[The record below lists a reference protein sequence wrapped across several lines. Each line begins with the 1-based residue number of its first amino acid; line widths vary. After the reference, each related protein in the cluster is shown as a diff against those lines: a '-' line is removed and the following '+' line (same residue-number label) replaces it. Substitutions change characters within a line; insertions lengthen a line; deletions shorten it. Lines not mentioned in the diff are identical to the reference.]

1 MIGNLNTYEYVMHR
15 VLTAHRAVTS
25 RCLRTAAAA
34 AAAAAAAREIEIKR
48 MAVLIKGDGYLLMI
62 RVASMN
68 TRRVRTEP

>member
-1 MIGNLNTYEYVMHR
+1 MIGNLNTYEYVMRR

-25 RCLRTAAAA
+25 RCLRTAAAT
-34 AAAAAAAREIEIKR
+34 AREIEIKR

-62 RVASMN
+62 RVAPMN

>member
-1 MIGNLNTYEYVMHR
+1 MIGNLNTYEYVMRR

-34 AAAAAAAREIEIKR
+34 AAAREIEIKQ

-62 RVASMN
+62 RVAPMN